1 MKYVY
6 IVIYLI
12 DILTEIVN
20 GGCLVK
26 TQYKEDSC
34 TNWDSQQI
42 NIFLWFICIYSI
54 FQNPRCKLSDFC
66 WIVNKRCLKCY

>member
-42 NIFLWFICIYSI
+42 NIFLWVYLHI
-54 FQNPRCKLSDFC
+54 FNFPESKM
-66 WIVNKRCLKCY
+66 